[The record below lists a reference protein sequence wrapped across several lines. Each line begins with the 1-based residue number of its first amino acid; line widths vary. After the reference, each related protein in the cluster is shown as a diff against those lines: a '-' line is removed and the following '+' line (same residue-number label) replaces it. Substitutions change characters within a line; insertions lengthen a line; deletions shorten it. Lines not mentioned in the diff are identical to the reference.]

1 MANTILIRF
10 RSVRKWRIVPIES
23 GAPYRI
29 GLQPLRP
36 SHFAG
41 RREIFLNR
49 EDANPQGAAPSAK
62 VLMFS
67 QQLVAD

>member
-10 RSVRKWRIVPIES
+10 RSVRKWRIAPIES

-36 SHFAG
+36 SFG
-41 RREIFLNR
+41 RREIFEPR
-49 EDANPQGAAPSAK
+49 RRQERKGF
-62 VLMFS
+62 MFS

>member
-1 MANTILIRF
+1 LWVITR
-10 RSVRKWRIVPIES
+10 RIVPIES

-29 GLQPLRP
+29 ALQQLRP
-36 SHFAG
+36 SFG
-41 RREIFLNR
+41 RREILCEQVRLNR
-49 EDANPQGAAPSAK
+49 KDANPQGAAPSAK